1 MDLTLALTAF
11 LMGLAGAPHCA
22 AMCGPSCAAVLGG
35 SEFRPG
41 SPSGVASVSL
51 SFHAARVAS
60 YALAGALAAAG
71 VGLLAWAGQAAPW
84 VKPLWMLLHLAALV
98 LGLWLALTGRQPAF
112 MSKIGK
118 ARHNPRAPRRV
129 HVVSGTSA
137 ALPLSRGLTPGSLAA
152 VSAGSLWVIWPCG
165 LLQSALVVSGLANT
179 PLSGAFAMAA
189 FALASSMGL
198 MWLPQLWRW
207 WVQRS
212 GSTAARV
219 RFERW
224 LVRLAGGLLVLG
236 SVWALGQDV
245 WGRVWAYCF
254 G

>member
-22 AMCGPSCAAVLGG
+22 AMCGPSCAAMLGS
-35 SEFRPG
+35 SECRTRPQ
-41 SPSGVASVSL
+41 SGGGSVSL
-51 SFHAARVAS
+51 SFHAARVAG
-60 YALAGALAAAG
+60 YALVGALAAAG

-84 VKPLWMLLHLAALV
+84 VRPLWTLLHLAALV
-98 LGLWLALTGRQPAF
+98 LGLWLALTGQQPAF

-118 ARHNPRAPRRV
+118 ARPDLRAAERV
-129 HVVSGTSA
+129 HVVPGRGA
-137 ALPLSRGLTPGSLAA
+137 ALPSRSGLTSGHVAA

-165 LLQSALVVSGLANT
+165 LLQSAVVVAGLANT
-179 PLSGAFAMAA
+179 PLSGALAMAA

-198 MWLPQLWRW
+198 LWLPQMWRW

-212 GSTAARV
+212 EWTGARV
-219 RFERW
+219 RLERW
-224 LVRLAGGLLVLG
+224 LVRLAGGLLASG
-236 SVWALGQDV
+236 SVWALGQDI
-245 WGRVWAYCF
+245 WGRIWAYCF